1 MDRADSGPRY
11 RARMSTQESPSG
23 ARCDEPAP
31 EPADAAAPARVF
43 LDAGGHAPIL
53 AAARR
58 AFDDAVD
65 RGWADPRRLH
75 TEGRT
80 ARLLLEG
87 ARESFA
93 ASLGARTEEI
103 DLLPSHTLALHA
115 AVRAVARGRRRAGR
129 DVVTSAVERAA
140 ILAAADFAVTQPW
153 DGRTGSRVVIGVD
166 RLGRVDGDA
175 FAEAVRAPGVALAAL
190 QHANGEV
197 GTRQP
202 VEAVHEAASR
212 AGVPLL
218 VDVGASAGHAVLSDA
233 WDLLAADAGDWGG
246 MPGVAVL
253 AIRARVR
260 RSPDWPEDPERWSPG
275 GVSVPAA
282 LAAAVALEM
291 ARSTRAA
298 DDAHRRALVDRI
310 RSRVAAQVPDVE
322 VVGDPADR
330 LPHVVTFSCL
340 YVDGEA
346 LVTELDRL
354 GFAVGSGS
362 ACTSSTLEPSHVLAA
377 MGVLT
382 HGNVRLCLPPD
393 VASDGIGRFLDVLPG
408 AVRRVRD
415 ALGAGGL

>member
-1 MDRADSGPRY
+1 MRATALPC
-11 RARMSTQESPSG
+11 RMSTHDSPSRAG
-23 ARCDEPAP
+23 AGDPT
-31 EPADAAAPARVF
+31 PADTAPRARVF
-43 LDAGGHAPIL
+43 LDACGHAPIL
-53 AAARR
+53 PAARR
-58 AFDDAVD
+58 AFDEAID

-75 TEGRT
+75 SEGRT
-80 ARLLLEG
+80 SRLLLEG
-87 ARESFA
+87 ARESLA

-140 ILAAADFAVTQPW
+140 VLAAADFTVAQPW
-153 DGRTGSRVVIGVD
+153 DGRTGTRVVIGVD
-166 RLGRVDGDA
+166 RLGRVDADA
-175 FAEAVRAPGVALAAL
+175 FTEAVRAPGVALAAL

-202 VEAVHEAASR
+202 VGAVHDAASR

-218 VDVGASAGHAVLSDA
+218 VDVGASAGHAELPDD
-233 WDLLAADAGDWGG
+233 WDLLAADANDWGG
-246 MPGVAVL
+246 LPGVAVL
-253 AIRARVR
+253 ATRARVR
-260 RSPDWPEDPERWSPG
+260 RAPDWPEDPERWSPG

-282 LAAAVALEM
+282 LAAAVALET
-291 ARSTRAA
+291 ARSNRAA
-298 DDAHRRALVDRI
+298 DDAHRRGLVERI
-310 RSRVAAQVPDVE
+310 RGRVAADVPDVE
-322 VVGDPADR
+322 VVGDAVDR

-393 VASDGIGRFLDVLPG
+393 VTSEGVDLFLDALPG

>member
-1 MDRADSGPRY
+1 
-11 RARMSTQESPSG
+11 MSTQESSPG
-23 ARCDEPAP
+23 AGVREPASSDV
-31 EPADAAAPARVF
+31 AHTARVF

-53 AAARR
+53 ASARR
-58 AFDDAVD
+58 AFDEALD

-75 TEGRT
+75 AEGRT

-87 ARESFA
+87 ARESLA

-115 AVRAVARGRRRAGR
+115 AVRSVARGRRRVGR
-129 DVVTSAVERAA
+129 HVVTSSVERAA
-140 ILAAADFAVTQPW
+140 ILSAADFAVAQPW
-153 DGRTGSRVVIGVD
+153 GGSEGSRVTVGVD
-166 RLGRVDGDA
+166 RLGRVDVDA
-175 FAEAVRAPGVALAAL
+175 FADAVRRPGVALAAL

-202 VEAVHEAASR
+202 VDAVHDAASR

-218 VDVGASAGHAVLSDA
+218 VDVGASAGHAALPDG
-233 WDLLAADAGDWGG
+233 WDVLAADAGDWGG
-246 MPGVAVL
+246 MPGLAVL
-253 AIRARVR
+253 ATRARVR
-260 RSPDWPEDPERWSPG
+260 RAPDWPEDPDRWSPG
-275 GVSVPAA
+275 GVSVPVA
-282 LAAAVALEM
+282 LAAAVALEA
-291 ARSTRAA
+291 ARSSRAA

-310 RSRVAAQVPDVE
+310 RRRVAAEVPDVE
-322 VVGDPADR
+322 VVGDATDR

-393 VASDGIGRFLDVLPG
+393 VTSDGVDRFLDVLPG
-408 AVRRVRD
+408 AVRRVRE

>member
-1 MDRADSGPRY
+1 
-11 RARMSTQESPSG
+11 MSTHDSPWRAG
-23 ARCDEPAP
+23 APDPAP
-31 EPADAAAPARVF
+31 ADLEPRRRVF

-53 AAARR
+53 PAARR
-58 AFDDAVD
+58 AFDDALD

-75 TEGRT
+75 REGRT

-87 ARESFA
+87 ARESLA

-103 DLLPSHTLALHA
+103 DLLPSHALALHA
-115 AVRAVARGRRRAGR
+115 AVRSVARGRRRAGR
-129 DVVTSAVERAA
+129 TIVTSAVERAA
-140 ILAAADFAVTQPW
+140 ILTAADFAVVQPW
-153 DGRTGSRVVIGVD
+153 DERPGARVSIEVD
-166 RLGRVDGDA
+166 RLGRVDVDA
-175 FAEAVRAPGVALAAL
+175 FTDAVRSPGVALAAL

-202 VEAVHEAASR
+202 VEAVHAAASR

-218 VDVGASAGHAVLSDA
+218 VDAGSSAGHSELSDA

-246 MPGVAVL
+246 LPGVAVL
-253 AIRARVR
+253 ATRARVR
-260 RSPDWPEDPERWSPG
+260 RSPDWPEDSDRWSPG

-282 LAAAVALEM
+282 LAAAVALET
-291 ARSTRAA
+291 ATTSCAS
-298 DDAHRRALVDRI
+298 DDAHRRGLVEHI
-310 RSRVAAQVPDVE
+310 RRRVADDVADVE
-322 VVGDPADR
+322 VVGDAIDR

-382 HGNVRLCLPPD
+382 HGNVRLCLPRD
-393 VASDGIGRFLDVLPG
+393 VTSESVDRFLAALPG
-408 AVRRVRD
+408 AVGRVRA

>member
-1 MDRADSGPRY
+1 MRATALPC
-11 RARMSTQESPSG
+11 RMSTHDSPSRAG
-23 ARCDEPAP
+23 AGDPAP
-31 EPADAAAPARVF
+31 ADTAPRARVF

-53 AAARR
+53 PAARR
-58 AFDDAVD
+58 AFDEAID

-80 ARLLLEG
+80 SRLLLEG
-87 ARESFA
+87 ARESLA

-140 ILAAADFAVTQPW
+140 VLAAADFAVAQPW
-153 DGRTGSRVVIGVD
+153 DGRTGTRVVIGVD
-166 RLGRVDGDA
+166 RLGRADADA
-175 FAEAVRAPGVALAAL
+175 FTEAVRAPGVALAAL

-202 VEAVHEAASR
+202 VGAVHDAASR

-218 VDVGASAGHAVLSDA
+218 VDVGASAGHAELPDD

-246 MPGVAVL
+246 LPGVAVL
-253 AIRARVR
+253 ATRARVR
-260 RSPDWPEDPERWSPG
+260 RAPDWPEDPERWSPG

-282 LAAAVALEM
+282 LAAAVGLET
-291 ARSTRAA
+291 ARSNRAA
-298 DDAHRRALVDRI
+298 DDAHRRGLVERI
-310 RSRVAAQVPDVE
+310 RRRVAADVPDVE
-322 VVGDPADR
+322 VVGDAVDR

-393 VASDGIGRFLDVLPG
+393 VTSEGVDRFLDALPG

>member
-1 MDRADSGPRY
+1 MRATALPC
-11 RARMSTQESPSG
+11 RMSTHDSPSRAG
-23 ARCDEPAP
+23 AGDPT
-31 EPADAAAPARVF
+31 PADTAPRARVF

-53 AAARR
+53 PAARR
-58 AFDDAVD
+58 AFDEAID

-80 ARLLLEG
+80 SRLLLEG
-87 ARESFA
+87 ARESLA

-140 ILAAADFAVTQPW
+140 VLAAADFAVAQPW
-153 DGRTGSRVVIGVD
+153 DGRAGTRVVIGVD
-166 RLGRVDGDA
+166 RLGRVDADA
-175 FAEAVRAPGVALAAL
+175 FSEAVRTPGVALAAL

-197 GTRQP
+197 GTLQP
-202 VEAVHEAASR
+202 VEAMHDAASR

-218 VDVGASAGHAVLSDA
+218 VDVGASAGHAELSDA
-233 WDLLAADAGDWGG
+233 WDLLAADASDWGG
-246 MPGVAVL
+246 LPGIAVL
-253 AIRARVR
+253 ATRARVR
-260 RSPDWPEDPERWSPG
+260 RAPDWPEDPERWSPG

-282 LAAAVALEM
+282 LAAAVALET
-291 ARSTRAA
+291 ARSSRA
-298 DDAHRRALVDRI
+298 
-310 RSRVAAQVPDVE
+310 PDVE
-322 VVGDPADR
+322 VVGDAVDR

-382 HGNVRLCLPPD
+382 HGNVRLCLPRD
-393 VASDGIGRFLDVLPG
+393 VTSEGVDRFLDALPG